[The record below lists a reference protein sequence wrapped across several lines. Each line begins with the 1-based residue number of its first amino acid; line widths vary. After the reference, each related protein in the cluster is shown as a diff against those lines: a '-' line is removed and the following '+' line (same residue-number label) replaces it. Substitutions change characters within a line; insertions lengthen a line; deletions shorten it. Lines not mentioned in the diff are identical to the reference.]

1 MELEKIN
8 GVYIQG
14 TISKTNKNP
23 INIFKTLTEYTA
35 LINSSKIQ

>member
-8 GVYIQG
+8 GGYTQG

-23 INIFKTLTEYTA
+23 INIFRALREYTA
-35 LINSSKIQ
+35 LMK